1 MEFIVNKLCGIN
13 LNIVRAVETLDKF
26 EKMFDNFD
34 VQTKMMDDVLDNIE
48 LLNIWININILFI
61 FYQMLINVNDKLLI
75 ELFILW

>member
-1 MEFIVNKLCGIN
+1 
-13 LNIVRAVETLDKF
+13 
-26 EKMFDNFD
+26 
-34 VQTKMMDDVLDNIE
+34 MDDVLDNIE